1 MSTEPDQ
8 ATDAEAV
15 EESVPVEEPKPTPKA
30 ERAERKPLLRFED
43 DDGNLLTPAEIW
55 DGTKSAISDIKIDG
69 VDAAVRPAREG
80 INAAF
85 SSFLGLVDNVRKS
98 LADEKEKEDD

>member
-15 EESVPVEEPKPTPKA
+15 EENVPVEEPTPAVKVEPA
-30 ERAERKPLLRFED
+30 TKKPLLRFED
-43 DDGNLLTPAEIW
+43 DEGNLLTPGEIW
-55 DGTKSAISDIKIDG
+55 EGTKEAITDIKIDG

-85 SSFLGLVDNVRKS
+85 SSFLGLVNNVRKS
-98 LADEKEKEDD
+98 LADEDEKND